1 MHGPDVYVRSWCL
14 YMYMIQNPCETH
26 FDTRAPDVLEGH
38 QLQIDAVLGPGM
50 WTGQNAQAEHVQ
62 APNHVVLLHVALLC
76 IVAYAVLCLVITG
89 HFTLVYDLC
98 CGHHTHS
105 SQTQIVCAHP
115 FS

>member
-14 YMYMIQNPCETH
+14 YMYMIQNPFETH

-76 IVAYAVLCLVITG
+76 IVCAVGIT
-89 HFTLVYDLC
+89 
-98 CGHHTHS
+98 HT
-105 SQTQIVCAHP
+105 QVRPRMYVLILLADAHCVLL
-115 FS
+115 FAL